1 MTEDEAQQPNGLRIG
16 RVVVLAED
24 LIWASRLTSLV
35 KRAGAEATHA
45 TTASELDRDLVSAAG
60 AIVDLTAR
68 NYDPVAAIERSRQA
82 KREVICVGPH
92 EDVALRRRA
101 FAAGAMR
108 VLTYNQV
115 HSHGPTLIGRWLGQP
130 AQPPASGA

>member
-1 MTEDEAQQPNGLRIG
+1 MTARQAEPRRQPRIG

-35 KRAGAEATHA
+35 KSAGAEATHA
-45 TTASELDRDLVSAAG
+45 KTAPELDRDLVSADG

-82 KREVICVGPH
+82 DREVICVGPH

-101 FAAGAMR
+101 SAAGAAR
-108 VLTYNQV
+108 VLTYNQL
-115 HSHGPTLIGRWLGQP
+115 HTHGPTLIGRWLG
-130 AQPPASGA
+130 SE